1 MTCYH
6 TINFIF
12 TSISSLMFRQ
22 ITMSVRQSV
31 IMVSSLLAYPAL
43 KYLFLLFFGSATQQS
58 PSSPPYIY
66 QGFGSGSAGS
76 ACFCPARIRIRAK
89 R

>member
-1 MTCYH
+1 
-6 TINFIF
+6 
-12 TSISSLMFRQ
+12 MFRQ

-43 KYLFLLFFGSATQQS
+43 KYLFLLFFGSATQQY

-66 QGFGSGSAGS
+66 IICLGW
-76 ACFCPARIRIRAK
+76 
-89 R
+89 